1 MPLFICDKCG
11 CVDNTAM
18 ERNNFYISEDE
29 SQLCTE
35 CYSGKWHDKFPKMTK
50 EEFIKKYPDEKF
62 IDKRKMEEY

>member
-1 MPLFICDKCG
+1 
-11 CVDNTAM
+11 M

>member
-18 ERNNFYISEDE
+18 SGNNFYDFEDE
-29 SQLCTE
+29 TQLCTE
-35 CYSGKWHDKFPKMTK
+35 CYSGEWHNEFPKRK
-50 EEFIKKYPDEKF
+50 AEEFSKEYPNEKF